1 MKWSNFSKQQKI
13 YICAFG
19 ALTLVM
25 LWAFISAGVITKN
38 FSRSQLSVDKD
49 KKEAAINGVI
59 LTETKDSKKY
69 WELYGETGTY
79 DSKNAIAMMDN
90 VIGNFYKDNEV
101 SMSFQSSKG
110 SYNAD
115 KKLIILY
122 QNTFIVLKD
131 GITLNADR
139 LRFAGSDEPITAY
152 GNVKITKGKDFIAY
166 ADEIIINPDFE
177 SFKIIGNTTTKIF
190 DRR

>member
-1 MKWSNFSKQQKI
+1 
-13 YICAFG
+13 
-19 ALTLVM
+19 M
-25 LWAFISAGVITKN
+25 LWAFISAGMITKN
-38 FSRSQLSVDKD
+38 FNRAQVSGDKD
-49 KKEAAINGVI
+49 KKEALVNGVI
-59 LTETKDSKKY
+59 LTETKDEQKY

-115 KKLIILY
+115 KKLIVLY
-122 QNTFIVLKD
+122 QNTYVVLKD
-131 GITLNADR
+131 GITLSADR
-139 LRFAGSDEPITAY
+139 LRFAGNDEPITAY
-152 GNVKITKGKDFIAY
+152 GNVKITRGNEFVAY

-177 SFKIIGNTTTKIF
+177 SFKITGKTTTKIF

>member
-1 MKWSNFSKQQKI
+1 MKWSNLSKQQKI
-13 YICAFG
+13 YICGFG
-19 ALTLVM
+19 SLIFVM
-25 LWAFISAGVITKN
+25 LWAFISAGMITKN
-38 FSRSQLSVDKD
+38 FNRAQVSGDKD
-49 KKEAAINGVI
+49 KKEALVNGVI
-59 LTETKDSKKY
+59 LTETKDEQKY

-115 KKLIILY
+115 KKLIVLY
-122 QNTFIVLKD
+122 QNTYVVLKD
-131 GITLNADR
+131 GITLSADR
-139 LRFAGSDEPITAY
+139 LRFAGNDEPITAY
-152 GNVKITKGKDFIAY
+152 GNVKITRGNEFVAY

-177 SFKIIGNTTTKIF
+177 SFKITGKTTTKIF

>member
-1 MKWSNFSKQQKI
+1 MKWSNLSKQQKI
-13 YICAFG
+13 YICGFG
-19 ALTLVM
+19 ALIFVM
-25 LWAFISAGVITKN
+25 LWAFISAGIITKN
-38 FSRSQLSVDKD
+38 FNRSQVSGDKD
-49 KKEAAINGVI
+49 KKEALVNGVI
-59 LTETKDSKKY
+59 LTETKNEHKY
-69 WELYGETGTY
+69 WELYGESGTY

-115 KKLIILY
+115 KKLIVLY
-122 QNTFIVLKD
+122 QNTYVVLKD
-131 GITLNADR
+131 GITLSADR
-139 LRFAGSDEPITAY
+139 LRFAGSDEPITAF
-152 GNVKITKGKDFIAY
+152 GNVKITKGNEFVAY

-177 SFKIIGNTTTKIF
+177 SFKINGKTTTKIF

>member
-1 MKWSNFSKQQKI
+1 MKWSNLSKQQKI
-13 YICAFG
+13 YICAFSS
-19 ALTLVM
+19 LIFIM
-25 LWAFISAGVITKN
+25 LWAFISAGMITKN
-38 FSRSQLSVDKD
+38 FNRAQVSGDKD
-49 KKEAAINGVI
+49 KKEALVNGVI
-59 LTETKDSKKY
+59 LTETKDEQKY

-115 KKLIILY
+115 KKLIVLY
-122 QNTFIVLKD
+122 QNTYVVLKD
-131 GITLNADR
+131 GITLSADR
-139 LRFAGSDEPITAY
+139 LRFAGNDEPITAY
-152 GNVKITKGKDFIAY
+152 GNVKITRGNEFVAY

-177 SFKIIGNTTTKIF
+177 SFKITGKTTTKIF